1 MQNLFGTDGIRGLV
15 EISGIED
22 LDCLNAFSND
32 RKVTPGLMRLVGE
45 SLGHCLNLFSKT
57 SETVVIG
64 WDERP
69 NNATLACHLT
79 LGLKSVGIKVIHIGI
94 CATPLLH
101 YSTLKLGCAA
111 GCMITAS
118 HNPVSDSGVKIFD
131 ENGYK
136 TFPQIEETL
145 TQTAFGLANEER
157 SIDATHKEEMMIPDM
172 DYSGNDIEHSWATET
187 HQEWLNERLS
197 DFEINYG
204 SIISNLQ
211 GDGLVADP
219 LLLDSSKGSAH
230 YWLSQ
235 FLEKRGIRNHEIS
248 TFANAM
254 NDNCGAGELS
264 PNDSWTWEE
273 VENSQHSLVR
283 LLDKAPPGIVLAA
296 ALDGDGDR
304 CLLLKSTDVGVEVV
318 DGDEMADVILR
329 SMATKTNHL
338 HVAASIESELSLLTN
353 LERLNCTYL
362 ADETAVGDRW
372 LAFALGIK
380 NAGGLISSDNSPML
394 IGVEDS
400 GHLVLPSPH
409 PSQENTFSLVGDG
422 AASLFAYLSALA
434 QQSTFPVLE
443 RGYKNRKS
451 VKGIDRSKWDG
462 LNELS
467 DEVEVLLKQ
476 YLEQNFNVE
485 HWVRDRVE
493 GEKNLMRIKAK
504 IDSRILSIGI
514 RNSGT
519 QEKISISV
527 RMDSYHK
534 TDIIDSL
541 IEEVSKLLELRMS

>member
-1 MQNLFGTDGIRGLV
+1 MKNLFGTDGIRGLV
-15 EISGIED
+15 EISGLED
-22 LDCLNAFSND
+22 LDCLNAFSNE

-45 SLGHCLNLFSKT
+45 SLGHCINLFSKS

-79 LGLKSVGIKVIHIGI
+79 LGLKSVGINVIHIGI

-118 HNPVSDSGVKIFD
+118 HNPVTDSGVKIFD

-136 TFPQIEETL
+136 TFPEIEETL

-157 SIDATHKEEMMIPDM
+157 SIDKIHKEEMMIPDK
-172 DYSGNDIEHSWATET
+172 DFSANDIEYSWATDT
-187 HQEWLNERLS
+187 HKQWLNNRLTE
-197 DFEINYG
+197 FEINYG
-204 SIISNLQ
+204 SIISTLQ
-211 GDGLVADP
+211 RDGLVADP

-230 YWLSQ
+230 YWFSQ
-235 FLEKRGIRNHEIS
+235 FLETRGIRNHEIS
-248 TFANAM
+248 TFATAM

-264 PNDSWTWEE
+264 PNDSWTWDEI
-273 VENSQHSLVR
+273 ENSHHSLIR
-283 LLDKAPPGIVLAA
+283 LLDKASPGIILAA

-304 CLLLKSTDVGVEVV
+304 CLLLKSTDFGVKVV
-318 DGDEMADVILR
+318 DGDEMADEILR
-329 SMATKTNHL
+329 SMATKANHIQI
-338 HVAASIESELSLLTN
+338 AASIESELSLLTT
-353 LERLNCTYL
+353 LERLDCTYI

-372 LAFALGIK
+372 LAFALGKK
-380 NAGGLISSDNSPML
+380 NLGGLLSSDNSPMM

-409 PSQENTFSLVGDG
+409 PVQENTFSLVGDG
-422 AASLFAYLSALA
+422 AASLVAYLSALA
-434 QQSTFPVLE
+434 QPSTFPVLE

-451 VKGIDRSKWDG
+451 IKGVDRSKWDG

-467 DEVEVLLKQ
+467 DETEVLLKD
-476 YLEQNFNVE
+476 YLQKHFTVE
-485 HWVRDRVE
+485 NWERDRIE
-493 GEKNLMRIKAK
+493 GEKNLMRIRAK
-504 IDSRILSIGI
+504 IDTRDISIGI

-527 RMDSYHK
+527 RMRSYHQR
-534 TDIIDSL
+534 DVIDCL
-541 IEEVSKLLELRMS
+541 IDEVSKLLELRMS

>member
-1 MQNLFGTDGIRGLV
+1 MRLIRG
-15 EISGIED
+15 D
-22 LDCLNAFSND
+22 DD
-32 RKVTPGLMRLVGE
+32 
-45 SLGHCLNLFSKT
+45 
-57 SETVVIG
+57 
-64 WDERP
+64 
-69 NNATLACHLT
+69 
-79 LGLKSVGIKVIHIGI
+79 
-94 CATPLLH
+94 
-101 YSTLKLGCAA
+101 
-111 GCMITAS
+111 
-118 HNPVSDSGVKIFD
+118 
-131 ENGYK
+131 
-136 TFPQIEETL
+136 
-145 TQTAFGLANEER
+145 
-157 SIDATHKEEMMIPDM
+157 PDM

-187 HQEWLNERLS
+187 HQEWLKKRLT

-211 GDGLVADP
+211 GDELVADP

-273 VENSQHSLVR
+273 VENSQHSLVG

-304 CLLLKSTDVGVEVV
+304 CLLLKSTDDGVKVV

-372 LAFALGIK
+372 LAFALGMK
-380 NAGGLISSDNSPML
+380 NAGGLISSDDYPMM

-409 PSQENTFSLVGDG
+409 PSKKHIQFGWRRGRSLI
-422 AASLFAYLSALA
+422 AYLSALA
-434 QQSTFPVLE
+434 QPSTFPVLE

-451 VKGIDRSKWDG
+451 VKGVDRSKWDG
-462 LNELS
+462 VNELS

-476 YLEQNFNVE
+476 YLDRNFSVE
-485 HWVRDRVE
+485 NWVRDRVE

-504 IDSRILSIGI
+504 IDSRDISIGI

-519 QEKISISV
+519 QEKISISI
-527 RMDSYHK
+527 RMDSYHMS
-534 TDIIDSL
+534 DIIDSL
-541 IEEVSKLLELRMS
+541 IDEVSKLLELRMS